1 MDALRQS
8 GAAPDADGAE
18 LWRRLVFSI
27 LISNTDDYWR
37 NHGFLFAVPEGWRV
51 SPVYDVNP
59 LPVEVKERILTTA
72 KQNRQSAR
80 RKRSMKLSS
89 NSRCPALSKAQI
101 THG

>member
-1 MDALRQS
+1 MLPDYEREKLNAEILLNKAAYGACLR
-8 GAAPDADGAE
+8 
-18 LWRRLVFSI
+18 
-27 LISNTDDYWR
+27 R
-37 NHGFLFAVPEGWRV
+37 NHGFLFAGPEGWRL

-59 LPVEVKERILTTA
+59 VPVEVKKRILTTA

-101 THG
+101 TYG